1 MIATINNE
9 WITLT
14 EKRNGVDVLRKFA
27 GLHTD
32 INLDNEV
39 TGCIVNYWEREL
51 YPNGEVLK
59 TELKSYKLENLAET
73 DIDDTHY
80 MAELNVLNG
89 FIAQLGQPAIINPA
103 RQTLNS
109 LLHLPLD
116 APNGYPLHL
125 NTRQILERTV

>member
-32 INLDNEV
+32 INIYNEV
-39 TGCIVNYWEREL
+39 VGCTVNYWEREL
-51 YPNGEVLK
+51 YPNGEILK
-59 TELKSYKLENLAET
+59 TELKSYTLENLAKT

-80 MAELNVLNG
+80 MAELAVLNS
-89 FIAQLGQPAIINPA
+89 FINTLGYNGIINPS

-109 LLHLPLD
+109 LLQLPLD
-116 APNGYPLHL
+116 APNAYPLHL
-125 NTRQILERTV
+125 NTRPILEITL